1 MPVVDLPEGKP
12 MRQMLGEVPVV
23 AIQTN
28 GTVHV
33 PADGASARA
42 GRQPVV

>member
-12 MRQMLGEVPVV
+12 VRQMLGEVLVV
-23 AIQTN
+23 AIRTN

-33 PADGASARA
+33 LTDGASARA